1 MNLEQFLG
9 FAVIGGFLVSVF
21 WFGSRIEPQA
31 SGCCSAPL
39 ATERGDEEGSQ
50 PMSSGCCSGG
60 SCSSMKEEEELDE
73 SNNQV
78 LA

>member
-50 PMSSGCCSGG
+50 PMSGCCSGG
-60 SCSSMKEEEELDE
+60 SCSSAKEEEEPDE